1 MISTLGYEYLLERAS
16 CPCFRNISNHRMER
30 EGWLIAP
37 KVPSGQL
44 CTNVWLHLLRPNP
57 ALPNGDDAAP
67 VSEGII
73 TVRYHG
79 VKQFKIYSVTEGW
92 LRPSWKRDRRGRA
105 GWNEVTET
113 LSLTR
118 RYISFNNTKR
128 PSRAL
133 TSSEIAEKPNVR
145 ESFEGDKKRFLSCE

>member
-16 CPCFRNISNHRMER
+16 CPCFRNISKHRMER
-30 EGWLIAP
+30 ERLINRAESSEWTVMHECLITFIAP
-37 KVPSGQL
+37 PIS
-44 CTNVWLHLLRPNP
+44 
-57 ALPNGDDAAP
+57 LPNGDEAAP
-67 VSEGII
+67 VSETII

-79 VKQFKIYSVTEGW
+79 VKQFKVYSVTEGW

-128 PSRAL
+128 PSSAL
-133 TSSEIAEKPNVR
+133 TSSKIVEKPNVR